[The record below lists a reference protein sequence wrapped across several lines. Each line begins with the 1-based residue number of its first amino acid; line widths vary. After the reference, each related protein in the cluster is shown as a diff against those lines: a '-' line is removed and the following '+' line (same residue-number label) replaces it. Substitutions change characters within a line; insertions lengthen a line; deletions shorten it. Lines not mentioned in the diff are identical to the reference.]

1 LLSALTTPIFGVVL
15 KSDTIMALR
24 SKHQKTL
31 AAIFEVP
38 IKSNI
43 KWSDI
48 ESLFVALGGTITERK
63 GSRIAVELIDGD
75 GKPVTGFFHRPH
87 PQKETDKGAV
97 ASVQQLLTIVGV
109 TL

>member
-1 LLSALTTPIFGVVL
+1 M
-15 KSDTIMALR
+15 DLR

-31 AAIFEVP
+31 AAIFDVP
-38 IKSNI
+38 IRSNI
-43 KWSDI
+43 KWADI
-48 ESLFVALGGTITERK
+48 ESLFIALGGTFVERK
-63 GSRIAVELIDGD
+63 GSRIAVELTGSD

-97 ASVQQLLTIVGV
+97 GSVQEFLTIAGV